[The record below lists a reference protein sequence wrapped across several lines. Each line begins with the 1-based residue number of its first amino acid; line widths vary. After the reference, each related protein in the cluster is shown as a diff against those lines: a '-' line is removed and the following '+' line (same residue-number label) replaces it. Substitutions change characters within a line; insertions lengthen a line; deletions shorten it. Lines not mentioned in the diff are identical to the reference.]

1 MNKISVGYTKLFY
14 SNSGFAIMFISS
26 PHSLMISWD
35 LGCFAPIHYYP
46 NKLPLT
52 WTFYHRGSRLHNII
66 YIQSAEASI
75 NSYPVLCIV
84 YFFYLSISIII
95 FIYPKNV
102 SEGFSSIPRLHRLQL
117 LSHLHQLL
125 RHAAQLCRGSWSL
138 KRFRKRFEMPWNK
151 KTLSRNKRG
160 IHGGYCAQ
168 TLSNYS
174 KTM

>member
-66 YIQSAEASI
+66 YIYNPQKHLSTVI
-75 NSYPVLCIV
+75 QFYVL
-84 YFFYLSISIII
+84 YFFLSISIII

-138 KRFRKRFEMPWNK
+138 KRFRKRFEMSWNK